1 MRWVIQRVSEADVR
15 VNQQIVG
22 QISQGLLIL
31 CGIEENDTESDAD
44 WLIKKTVQ
52 MRIFSDSEDKMNL
65 SVLDVNGSILFVS
78 QFTLHA
84 LTAKGNRP
92 SFIRAAKP
100 DYAQKLYVYSLS
112 KLREILAE
120 NVQSGAFGE
129 DMKINSRLD
138 GPVTI
143 IVDSKNRE

>member
-31 CGIEENDTESDAD
+31 CGIEENDTKSDAD

-143 IVDSKNRE
+143 IVDSKSRE